1 MKNNLMKS
9 IVIGAL
15 IFLLIVPSVTTLYGN
30 AQSANSSQ
38 ASVTV
43 EQTAPDDY
51 LITINVY
58 NNSTLFAYDT
68 VTNNVTSIMNLF
80 EGSQR
85 FYINVTANTLLQVFE
100 NEANHSSVYLVVIF
114 SQWLVYTE
122 VPPQITVTPYGTDYN
137 VSIYLQPN
145 TSNYTVQIQQYNLY
159 GVLYNLM
166 KTIYNT
172 TITGHYY
179 NFTIVPSNLGD
190 NWYEYV
196 ITVWTSTGPNNY
208 EEAAY
213 VPIVPVQVYTTY
225 TMSSDGFHIKMYL
238 MSANNMTV
246 NLSVYKTPLESFVVH
261 GNGDFIANQSVV
273 YTYNLSYLQYIR
285 DVANN
290 TIMGINVGGPFNV
303 TVNGTQFT
311 SLQLPG
317 TLFLSHYENNTN
329 TTAVMKMPSTPLA
342 LTVFN
347 TAMLFGMLFWLAAFS
362 YAFLSQNGKR
372 RKYTKSQ
379 LIQLNIFPVINII
392 SGAVAIAS
400 GVEVWYGQGTIWYWI
415 GGISGMLFVS
425 VLYFFLFYSL
435 WSTSSTTSKQ
445 PVLTTKMKM
454 GREEKSKKGGN

>member
-1 MKNNLMKS
+1 
-9 IVIGAL
+9 
-15 IFLLIVPSVTTLYGN
+15 
-30 AQSANSSQ
+30 
-38 ASVTV
+38 
-43 EQTAPDDY
+43 
-51 LITINVY
+51 
-58 NNSTLFAYDT
+58 
-68 VTNNVTSIMNLF
+68 
-80 EGSQR
+80 
-85 FYINVTANTLLQVFE
+85 
-100 NEANHSSVYLVVIF
+100 
-114 SQWLVYTE
+114 
-122 VPPQITVTPYGTDYN
+122 
-137 VSIYLQPN
+137 
-145 TSNYTVQIQQYNLY
+145 
-159 GVLYNLM
+159 
-166 KTIYNT
+166 
-172 TITGHYY
+172 
-179 NFTIVPSNLGD
+179 
-190 NWYEYV
+190 
-196 ITVWTSTGPNNY
+196 
-208 EEAAY
+208 
-213 VPIVPVQVYTTY
+213 
-225 TMSSDGFHIKMYL
+225 
-238 MSANNMTV
+238 
-246 NLSVYKTPLESFVVH
+246 
-261 GNGDFIANQSVV
+261 
-273 YTYNLSYLQYIR
+273 
-285 DVANN
+285 
-290 TIMGINVGGPFNV
+290 MGINVGGPFNV